1 MGLRLAPY
9 IRTYSGNDRMII
21 RFKTR
26 FWPQKSVLFDGLD
39 DDWNFELF
47 DQKVRQFSK
56 DRRRAF
62 VDVVKR
68 HVTSNILVDNFST
81 LFLLDIVDI
90 FISILEVSEIS
101 VFFSFRQHN
110 AFYLVIIQRIVTS
123 CPQPDALSRDAGYTI
138 VLYLKICNWCH
149 RRHYT
154 WHRFIRFI
162 YGMFKII
169 MWDSKIGPCIWF

>member
-1 MGLRLAPY
+1 MRSFP
-9 IRTYSGNDRMII
+9 RESGDCV
-21 RFKTR
+21 
-26 FWPQKSVLFDGLD
+26 WPLPASGACVVLPQLPAHREIKQPPPFP
-39 DDWNFELF
+39 
-47 DQKVRQFSK
+47 
-56 DRRRAF
+56 
-62 VDVVKR
+62 
-68 HVTSNILVDNFST
+68 

-101 VFFSFRQHN
+101 VFSFRQHN
-110 AFYLVIIQRIVTS
+110 VFYLVIIQRIVTS